1 MLQVIVVNTTFKGPW
16 VSTEMM
22 QVSLVVSI
30 VGSSRR
36 RAAEMILTTLKSRLL
51 RIPFLQVGEVLI
63 IDWSQGWVVHVE
75 TVACEVVVLLS
86 ILNLVIRIILLDRKP
101 YSVSLRI
108 EDSNRVNI
116 SLRGRW
122 SNNSLRMRFG
132 LLFNWHWRLL
142 ILFIIVLVTS
152 NLEIHH
158 EFFGMIQKR
167 FIVIHLVLVY
177 LHLTSLVVILYWW
190 VYRSVTA

>member
-36 RAAEMILTTLKSRLL
+36 RAAEMILTALKSRLL

-108 EDSNRVNI
+108 ENSDRI
-116 SLRGRW
+116 DIFLRGSW